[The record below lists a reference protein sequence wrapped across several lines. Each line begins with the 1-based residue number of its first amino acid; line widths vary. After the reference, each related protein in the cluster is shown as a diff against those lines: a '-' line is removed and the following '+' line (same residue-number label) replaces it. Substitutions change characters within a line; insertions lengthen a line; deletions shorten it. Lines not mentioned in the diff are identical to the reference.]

1 MAWGT
6 AMGSRWVALAGIIA
20 VSSGSAHL
28 RAGATGTDALVTHLV
43 CAAVLVGSWGGWLLW
58 QTRRVPPHLRRPL
71 LLVSRGCRPV
81 LGMAFAIALL
91 IVHPVLALVL
101 WRSALFGALAIPLFF
116 FALVMSVAGRTTLLP
131 PAPSAPEAVAAA
143 PVPPPAHEPD
153 PEPEPEGTIPPQDRG
168 ADDAGLPRHDPKAQ
182 PGDGRESTCFAG
194 RTFCG

>member
-1 MAWGT
+1 M
-6 AMGSRWVALAGIIA
+6 
-20 VSSGSAHL
+20 
-28 RAGATGTDALVTHLV
+28 
-43 CAAVLVGSWGGWLLW
+43 LVGSWGGWLLW

-153 PEPEPEGTIPPQDRG
+153 PEPEPEGTIPPQDGG

-182 PGDGRESTCFAG
+182 PGDGRESTSFAG